1 MLRALGG
8 NDEFCGV
15 FVTAAKRASSAS
27 IRANKIR
34 MIACASGG

>member
-1 MLRALGG
+1 MLGG

-15 FVTAAKRASSAS
+15 FVTDARRASNAS

-34 MIACASGG
+34 ITA